1 MSNTLKTR
9 KKMSDTIK
17 IERGLLDQTNPDAE
31 PVPIEIVSN
40 ELGVDITVKGKYNR
54 ASVFVEYYNGEVMAR
69 VWNEE
74 DENNDP
80 TEEVRLVEDPYNE
93 IE

>member
-1 MSNTLKTR
+1 VENKTVI
-9 KKMSDTIK
+9 S
-17 IERGLLDQTNPDAE
+17 RGLLDQNNPDAE

-40 ELGVDITVKGKYNR
+40 ELGVDITVKGEYNR
-54 ASVFVEYYNGEVMAR
+54 ASVFVEYYDGEVVAR

-80 TEEVRLVEDPYNE
+80 TVEVKLVEDPYRE
-93 IE
+93 RE